1 MRTRTVG
8 SAVYNMLCQTGSII
22 SSNVCF
28 VIPRDILLYRWLVL
42 CLTYLLFQIYRTDDK
57 PYYRKGNKILLALV
71 GWNVLVTIFIKLY
84 YMRRNKKREQL
95 WNAMS
100 PDQKQHY
107 LRTTKDE
114 GNKKLDFRFAH

>member
-1 MRTRTVG
+1 MFCDTPGYPFLSLVG
-8 SAVYNMLCQTGSII
+8 FVPNI
-22 SSNVCF
+22 SSF
-28 VIPRDILLYRWLVL
+28 
-42 CLTYLLFQIYRTDDK
+42 FQIYRTDDK

>member
-1 MRTRTVG
+1 
-8 SAVYNMLCQTGSII
+8 MLCQTGSII